1 MTGEGKTCII
11 IGLAIYHVLKNHKV
25 DIVTSN
31 EILAIR
37 DSTLK
42 KNVEIYK
49 LFNIEVSHCISS
61 KDRKKK
67 CYDKSID
74 IVYGDTHNFQADF
87 LHENYYS
94 ENIKNGR
101 GEDIIIVDEIDSML
115 VDEYAKST
123 LLAGKKP
130 YMESLNPILYFLYY
144 YLKKLV
150 GTKKKTN

>member
-94 ENIKNGR
+94 ENIKNWR
-101 GEDIIIVDEIDSML
+101 GEDINYCWWNWFYVSWWICK
-115 VDEYAKST
+115 EYTFSW
-123 LLAGKKP
+123 
-130 YMESLNPILYFLYY
+130 
-144 YLKKLV
+144 
-150 GTKKKTN
+150 KKTLYGIFKSYIIFFILLFKKISRNKKAN